1 MHATVM
7 GLVAS
12 YGYAF
17 LFALVALE
25 SMGIPL
31 PGETALV
38 TAAAFAAQGHL
49 AIGGVIGTAI
59 AAAVVGDNGGYWI
72 GRKGGIAL
80 VHRHGRLFRLDERKL
95 ERVHAF
101 FERHGAKTVFIGR
114 FVALLRTWAAVLA
127 GAGCMPYGRFT
138 LYNALGGI
146 AWAAIFGTLGF
157 VFGRNLPV
165 LERYVGQASLAF
177 ALLVLLA
184 VLLGV
189 LWRRFDLSGATLWR
203 GTQRV
208 WSACCG
214 LPALRWLGARYPR
227 AWGFLVARFTPGEF
241 LGLHLTLGFLA
252 SLAALWLFGAVTEDV
267 VHHDPLTTFDL
278 ALATE
283 LRAHALP
290 IGDRIA
296 AAVSLVG
303 SPVAMAALGATVAIV
318 LAWRRSWA
326 LLAGWAAA
334 FAGAGV
340 LTWALKDIIRRP
352 RPTGAT
358 AFLHGASWSF
368 PSGHSLGAMIGYGM
382 LAYLVALNFTGRPR
396 VRAAIFAAATVLI
409 LAIGLSRLYLGVH
422 YFSDVVGGFAAG
434 LVWLSACISGVEV
447 ARRRRALLLLTTT
460 ALPPTIAPPVPV
472 PRGS

>member
-1 MHATVM
+1 MHETVM

-25 SMGIPL
+25 SMGVPL

-49 AIGGVIGTAI
+49 AIGGVVATAI
-59 AAAVVGDNGGYWI
+59 AAAIVGDNGGYWI

-95 ERVHAF
+95 ERVHGF

-138 LYNALGGI
+138 LYNALGAL
-146 AWAAIFGTLGF
+146 AWATLFGTLGYT
-157 VFGRNLPV
+157 FGRNLPV

-184 VLLGV
+184 AVLAI
-189 LWRRFDLSGATLWR
+189 LWKRFDLSGATIWR

-214 LPALRWLGARYPR
+214 LPAFRRLGERYPR

-241 LGLHLTLGFLA
+241 LGLHLTLGLVA

-283 LRAHALP
+283 LRAHAIP
-290 IGDRIA
+290 VGDRIA
-296 AAVSLVG
+296 VAISLVG
-303 SPVAMAALGATVAIV
+303 SPVAMAALGVAV
-318 LAWRRSWA
+318 AVALAWRRAWA
-326 LLAGWAAA
+326 LLAGWTAA

-352 RPTGAT
+352 RPTGAA

-382 LAYLVALNFTGRPR
+382 LAYILALHASRR
-396 VRAAIFAAATVLI
+396 RSRATIYSAAALLVV
-409 LAIGLSRLYLGVH
+409 AIGLSRLYLGVH

-447 ARRRRALLLLTTT
+447 ARRRRAMLLPTTPT
-460 ALPPTIAPPVPV
+460 PPRPVGAPVA
-472 PRGS
+472 GG